1 MSRSTGKPWTKPE
14 TELAAQK
21 RAQGETCSDIARMLG
36 RTVFSVANK
45 IHELERLPI
54 VSAHWSSAVTPYPG
68 VARCRCGLALPC
80 NDCLAR
86 NAPEHVHRFMVR
98 PGQ

>member
-21 RAQGETCSDIARMLG
+21 RAQGETYSDIARMLG

-45 IHELERLPI
+45 LIKREEP
-54 VSAHWSSAVTPYPG
+54 APAVTPYPG
-68 VARCRCGLALPC
+68 VSRCRCGLSLPC

-86 NAPEHVHRFMVR
+86 TAPEHVARFMR
-98 PGQ
+98 NGDR